1 MPAKKKTEY
10 TVGKDKQRKST
21 VGSGFGER
29 SKGQKKKARR
39 KRGLEYA
46 QH

>member
-1 MPAKKKTEY
+1 MPAKKNSEY
-10 TVGKDKQRKST
+10 TVGKDMQRKST

-29 SKGQKKKARR
+29 SKRQKKNTRR